1 MFFNCNHFYI
11 IWCDIL
17 KSLNLTFRYAA
28 FAGIATIINLGTQHL
43 VLNFG
48 HSVAIF
54 SLAIFSGTIMGLVI
68 KYILDKNWIFY
79 DLETGVRNHGRK
91 FTLYTTMGLFTTAIF
106 WGTETLFWL
115 VYKSDIMRDTGAI
128 IGLIIGYYIKYK
140 LDKRFVFSAL
150 KIGVNQ

>member
-1 MFFNCNHFYI
+1 MKC
-11 IWCDIL
+11 
-17 KSLNLTFRYAA
+17 LNLTLRYSA

-48 HSVAIF
+48 NSAAVL

-68 KYILDKNWIFY
+68 KYVLDKNWIFY

-106 WGTETLFWL
+106 WGSETSFWILF
-115 VYKSDIMRDTGAI
+115 KSNLMRDIGAI

-140 LDKRFVFSAL
+140 LGNFLFIPDSFAFGYKHYPGEKES
-150 KIGVNQ
+150 